1 MRKFLLASLLMAS
14 MAAIGCD
21 RTVSE
26 HEKTTSGPNG
36 TTTTQDKT
44 VQHSDGTVSTEKQV
58 QHNP

>member
-1 MRKFLLASLLMAS
+1 MRKLLVASFLVAS

-36 TTTTQDKT
+36 TTTSQDKT
-44 VQHSDGTVSTEKQV
+44 VQHPDGTVSTEKNV
-58 QHNP
+58 QKDH